1 MSLRKRLFQLSKAKE
16 PIQERV
22 QNRKEYL
29 AMSEEVLS
37 KLLEKLTSM
46 EQDIKV
52 IKDTMITKEVVEKII
67 VEQPKDVIALLERT
81 ATKEDIAK
89 ISDTQSI
96 HSEWLRTLAADTSQH
111 TAEINL
117 LKRAK

>member
-1 MSLRKRLFQLSKAKE
+1 METLLKEIIDRL
-16 PIQERV
+16 ERI
-22 QNRKEYL
+22 
-29 AMSEEVLS
+29 
-37 KLLEKLTSM
+37 EKNMVTT
-46 EQDIKV
+46 EA
-52 IKDTMITKEVVEKII
+52 VEKII
-67 VEQPKDVIALLERT
+67 AEQQKDVIALLERT

-89 ISDTQSI
+89 IADTQSV